1 MPMFKLMLLIRAY
14 CNVVTKITLPR
25 KPYLAF
31 DSLNYVSLQ
40 YDSRY
45 RIIRGFLQ
53 TEVQL
58 VA

>member
-14 CNVVTKITLPR
+14 CNVVTKITLSG
-25 KPYLAF
+25 KPLLVF

-45 RIIRGFLQ
+45 RIIRGVLQ

-58 VA
+58 AA